1 MGKASAIVLVPEPGF
16 SAVFLVRAN
25 RYRVY
30 FRGGKHVIV
39 RILRRMRVGQRL
51 ATGFGIV
58 LALMMVLTGVALYGF
73 GELHHINEQLSQQA
87 KAAGMAAASAQ
98 LYESLRAAVLI
109 AGVLAAVVS
118 VFFSWRVG
126 RMITR
131 PINRAVSVSEGIAQ
145 GDLTQQIDVNHHG
158 GELGQLLLSL
168 QNTVL
173 RLRALIEGVR
183 DKAQSVQYGT
193 DEIARGNA
201 SLSARTEAQASMLEQ
216 TAASM
221 EEFTASIKKNAE
233 HANQARALA
242 IGAAEIA
249 VEGGNTV
256 SDAVQTMAGI
266 SDASKKIADIIGVI
280 DGIAFQTNILALNA
294 AVEAARAGEQGRG
307 FAVVASEVRSLA
319 QRSAEAAKEIKALI
333 GDSVLK
339 ISTGARQV
347 QNAGSTMN
355 EIVESV
361 ARVRDVV
368 TQISNASREQ
378 ASGID
383 QVTAAVL
390 QMDQTTQQNAALV
403 EQVSAT
409 AESMTSQSRELM
421 QALSAFNLGKMVLK
435 DRDET
440 ARGHRIE
447 RADRDGARAA
457 DTGAD
462 VAGASRQGQGVKSR
476 ISAPPESA
484 HRLTAPSPVE
494 NAGDGDWKSF

>member
-1 MGKASAIVLVPEPGF
+1 MI
-16 SAVFLVRAN
+16 
-25 RYRVY
+25 
-30 FRGGKHVIV
+30 I
-39 RILRRMRVGQRL
+39 RILRRMRVAQRL
-51 ATGFGIV
+51 ATGFGVV
-58 LALMMVLTGVALYGF
+58 LVLMLVLTVVALYGL

-87 KAAGMAAASAQ
+87 KAAGMAAASTQ
-98 LYESLRAAVLI
+98 LYETLRAAILI
-109 AGVLAAVVS
+109 TGILAALVA

-131 PINRAVSVSEGIAQ
+131 PINRAVSVSEGIAR

-173 RLRALIEGVR
+173 RLRGLVEGVR
-183 DKAQSVQYGT
+183 DKAQSVQNGT

-201 SLSARTEAQASMLEQ
+201 SLSARTESQASTLEQ

-221 EEFTASIKKNAE
+221 EEFTASVKANAE
-233 HANQARALA
+233 NANQAKALA
-242 IGAAEIA
+242 AGAAEIA
-249 VEGGNTV
+249 TEGGRMV
-256 SDAVQTMAGI
+256 ADAVQTMNGI

-319 QRSAEAAKEIKALI
+319 QRSADAAKEIKALI

-339 ISTGARQV
+339 ISTGAKQV

-355 EIVESV
+355 EIVGSV

-368 TQISNASREQ
+368 NQISSASREQ

-383 QVTAAVL
+383 QVNAAVL

-409 AESMTSQSRELM
+409 AETMTAQSRELM
-421 QALSAFNLGKMVLK
+421 QALGAFNLGKMVLK

-440 ARGHRIE
+440 ARAHRIE
-447 RADRDGARAA
+447 RMDRNDARAA
-457 DTGAD
+457 GAT
-462 VAGASRQGQGVKSR
+462 ATQ
-476 ISAPPESA
+476 SAIKPRSAALPESA
-484 HRLTAPSPVE
+484 QRLAAPAPVT
-494 NAGDGDWKSF
+494 NSDDGNWKSF